1 MTQWYTLTKLKVA
14 LILALVLQI
23 LLVVGGAVAWY
34 SVEASVLSMKVTT
47 TFYLDHAE
55 AGDTSCKYTDDSNTC
70 KFSNDEK
77 TMWGLI
83 LTCVILANLV
93 CFLVAVLLAVFSFPV
108 FSEVLESYGMPLTH
122 LPIEGT
128 VQARS

>member
-1 MTQWYTLTKLKVA
+1 MTQWYTPTKLKVA

-34 SVEASVLSMKVTT
+34 SVEASVFGGKVTT
-47 TFYLDHAE
+47 TFYLDHQE
-55 AGDTSCKYTDDSNTC
+55 LGDTSCKYTDDNNTC
-70 KFSNDEK
+70 KFSSDEK

-93 CFLVAVLLAVFSFPV
+93 CFLVAVLLTVFSFPV
-108 FSEVLESYGMPLTH
+108 FSDV
-122 LPIEGT
+122 
-128 VQARS
+128 RN